1 MKKFRFLHK
10 KTTVQSDDWRNAPD
24 WYKAPVLAG
33 EENDYGDYDY
43 LIEDIPDN
51 THEWVHYECR
61 CDECGKYR
69 RHAIRDVA
77 YFHTMDGYDYMDY
90 TVCWRC
96 VAKQKI
102 YAAMKKFRKSVKK
115 VDRKSKM

>member
-1 MKKFRFLHK
+1 MKKFRSLRK
-10 KTTVQSDDWRNAPD
+10 KTTAQSDDWRNAPD

-43 LIEDIPDN
+43 LIEDIPGN

-69 RHAIRDVA
+69 KHAIRDVA
-77 YFHTMDGYDYMDY
+77 YFYTLDGYDYLDY
-90 TVCWRC
+90 HTCWRC
-96 VAKQKI
+96 V
-102 YAAMKKFRKSVKK
+102 FRARIHNIIKA
-115 VDRKSKM
+115 RKRRRK